1 MENEKKNDEIGV
13 ISLKAKLIKELHE
26 IGVYRDLV
34 TKRKLECM
42 KVSELLNL
50 KTFVEEEQARGV
62 EFKRM
67 QEDYVF
73 VTPITKKGK
82 KKR

>member
-1 MENEKKNDEIGV
+1 M
-13 ISLKAKLIKELHE
+13 KAKLIKELHA

-50 KTFVEEEQARGV
+50 KAFVEEEQARGV
-62 EFKRM
+62 VFARK
-67 QEDYVF
+67 QEDYIF
-73 VTPITKKGK
+73 VKPVTKQEKIANKGK

>member
-1 MENEKKNDEIGV
+1 
-13 ISLKAKLIKELHE
+13 
-26 IGVYRDLV
+26 
-34 TKRKLECM
+34 M

-67 QEDYVF
+67 QEEYVF
-73 VTPITKKGK
+73 VTPITKKEKVVNKGK

>member
-1 MENEKKNDEIGV
+1 M
-13 ISLKAKLIKELHE
+13 KAKLIKELHE

-50 KTFVEEEQARGV
+50 KAFIEEEKARGV

-67 QEDYVF
+67 QEEYVF
-73 VTPITKKGK
+73 VTPMTKKEKVVNKGK

>member
-1 MENEKKNDEIGV
+1 M
-13 ISLKAKLIKELHE
+13 KAKLIKELHE

-42 KVSELLNL
+42 KLAELLNL
-50 KTFVEEEQARGV
+50 KAFVEEEQARGV
-62 EFKRM
+62 EFKRV
-67 QEDYVF
+67 QEEYIF
-73 VTPITKKGK
+73 VTPTTKKEKIVNRGK

>member
-1 MENEKKNDEIGV
+1 M
-13 ISLKAKLIKELHE
+13 KAKLIKELHE

-42 KVSELLNL
+42 KVAELLNL
-50 KTFVEEEQARGV
+50 KAFVEEEKARGV
-62 EFKRM
+62 VFARK
-67 QEDYVF
+67 QEEYIF
-73 VTPITKKGK
+73 VKPVTKQEKIVNKNK

>member
-1 MENEKKNDEIGV
+1 M
-13 ISLKAKLIKELHE
+13 KAKLIKELHE

-50 KTFVEEEQARGV
+50 KAFVEEEQARGV

-67 QEDYVF
+67 QEEYVF
-73 VTPITKKGK
+73 VKPLTKQEKLVNKGK